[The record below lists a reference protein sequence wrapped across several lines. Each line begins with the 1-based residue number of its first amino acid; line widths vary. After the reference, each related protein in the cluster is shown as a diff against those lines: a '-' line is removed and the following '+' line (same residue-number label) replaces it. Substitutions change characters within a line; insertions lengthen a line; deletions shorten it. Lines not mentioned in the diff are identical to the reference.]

1 MGRHVYVTLH
11 VSRKV
16 FSEACMRWYFRKLA
30 DGLVITH
37 ARPEF
42 AGQLEELQR
51 TCFPT
56 LAEEERFKSFHYLK
70 HIELFDDGQF
80 VALDGDRVVGATTT
94 LRLDFDFD
102 HVDHTFG
109 EIIQGGW
116 LTSHQPNGEWLYG
129 ADISVRPEYR
139 GRGIATAL
147 YAVRQEVVWR
157 LGLKGQVTAGMI
169 PGFSAVKDKMTA
181 EEYYRGVVSGELRD
195 STLSMQMNAGFEPR
209 GLLANYLN
217 DPVCDNY
224 SVLLVLPGEK
234 NVRGA
239 SRGTIREKAMSYIR
253 LNTEIPGPN
262 AKQLLARRAAALPS
276 GLARATDVVVE
287 RAEGSLVFD
296 VDGNTLIDLAGG
308 IGMLAVG
315 HSPAAVVD
323 AIKQQAD
330 KFIHPCALVTTYEP
344 IVALAELLNEV
355 TPGSFPKKTLFA
367 NSGAEAIENAVK
379 LARKYTGRSTVICFE
394 GGYHGRT
401 LLTLSLTSKYGLFK
415 SGFGPF
421 APEIV
426 RLPIPNTYRTPKG
439 MTADEYVDFGI
450 QQLEHAFIAQVDPS
464 AVAAILIEP
473 VQGEAGFLPV
483 PPRFLKRIREL
494 SEQHGIVMIA
504 DEVQCGSGRTGR
516 MFAVEHYG
524 IVPDMIASA
533 KSLGAGM
540 PIGAVT
546 GRAEIMDSA
555 HLGGVGST
563 YGGSPVACVAALE
576 ALKMIRQPEFL
587 AHANRLGDVMRGVL
601 EGWKRDWPIVGDVRG
616 LGPMLLVELVTDRE
630 LKTPLPPAETLAV
643 VRRAV
648 SNGVLLIRAG
658 LFSNCIRFLP
668 PLNMPEDMLR
678 EALTAVGRAIE
689 AAVPAERLQT
699 TATPR

>member
-1 MGRHVYVTLH
+1 V
-11 VSRKV
+11 
-16 FSEACMRWYFRKLA
+16 RWYYRKLA

-42 AGQLEELQR
+42 ADQLEELQR

-56 LAEEERFKSFHYLK
+56 LAEDERFKIRHYLK
-70 HIELFDDGQF
+70 HMELFEDGQF
-80 VALDGDRVVGATTT
+80 VALDGGRVIGATAT
-94 LRLDFDFD
+94 LRLDFDFE
-102 HVDHTFG
+102 HVEHTFG

-116 LTSHQPNGEWLYG
+116 LTSHQPAGAWLYG
-129 ADISVRPEYR
+129 ADISVRAEYR

-147 YAVRQEVVWR
+147 YAARQEVVWR
-157 LGLKGQVTAGMI
+157 FGLRGQVTAGMI
-169 PGFSAVKDKMTA
+169 PGYGAVKDKMTA
-181 EEYYRGVVSGELRD
+181 EEYYQGVLAGSIRD
-195 STLSMQMNAGFEPR
+195 STLTMQMNAGFEPR

-224 SVLLVLPGEK
+224 SVLLVLDAEK

-239 SRGTIREKAMSYIR
+239 SRKNAMSYIR
-253 LNTEIPGPN
+253 LNTEIPGPK
-262 AKQLLARRAAALPS
+262 AKEMLARRAAALPS

-287 RAEGSLVFD
+287 RADGSLVFD

-315 HSPAAVVD
+315 HSPAPVVQ
-323 AIKQQAD
+323 AIQQQAG
-330 KFIHPCALVTTYEP
+330 KFIHPCALVSTFEP
-344 IVALAELLNEV
+344 FVELAELLNAV
-355 TPGSFPKKTLFA
+355 TPGTFPKKTLFA

-426 RLPIPNTYRTPKG
+426 RLPIPNTYRTPPG
-439 MTADEYVDFGI
+439 MTADQYVDFGI
-450 QQLEHAFIAQVDPS
+450 QQLEHAFTAQVDPS

-483 PPRFLKRIREL
+483 PPRFLERIREL
-494 SEQHGIVMIA
+494 TEKHGIVMIA

-524 IVPDMIASA
+524 IVPDMIATA

-563 YGGSPVACVAALE
+563 YGGSPVACAAAIAALN
-576 ALKMIRQPEFL
+576 MIRQPEFL
-587 AHANRLGDVMRGVL
+587 AHANRLGDVMREVL
-601 EGWKRDWPIVGDVRG
+601 EGWKRRWPIVGDVRG
-616 LGPMLLVELVTDRE
+616 LGPMMLVELVTDRE
-630 LKTPLPPAETLAV
+630 SKTPLAPADTLAI

-648 SNGVLLIRAG
+648 SNGALLIRAG

-668 PLNMPEDMLR
+668 PLNMPVDMLR
-678 EALTAVGRAIE
+678 EGLDAVGASIE
-689 AAVPAERLQT
+689 AAADQMHGAAQAVRSPA
-699 TATPR
+699 

>member
-1 MGRHVYVTLH
+1 
-11 VSRKV
+11 
-16 FSEACMRWYFRKLA
+16 MRWYYRKLA

-42 AGQLEELQR
+42 AVQLEELQR
-51 TCFPT
+51 TSFPT
-56 LAEEERFKSFHYLK
+56 LAEEERFKSYHYLK
-70 HIELFDDGQF
+70 HMELFDDGQL
-80 VALDGDRVVGATTT
+80 VALDGDRVVGATSTI
-94 LRLDFDFD
+94 RLDFDFD

-116 LTSHQPNGEWLYG
+116 LTSHQPGGAWLYG
-129 ADISVRPEYR
+129 ADLSVRPEYR
-139 GRGIATAL
+139 GRGLATAL
-147 YAVRQEVVWR
+147 YAARQEVVWR

-169 PGFSAVKDKMTA
+169 PGYGVVKDKMTA
-181 EEYYRGVVSGELRD
+181 EEYYNGVLTGQFRD
-195 STLSMQMNAGFEPR
+195 STLSMQIGAGFEPR

-224 SVLLVLPGEK
+224 SVLLVLDAAK

-239 SRGTIREKAMSYIR
+239 SRGAISNTIRENAMAYIR
-253 LNTEIPGPN
+253 LNTDIPGPK
-262 AKQLLARRAAALPS
+262 AKQLLARRAAALPT

-315 HSPAAVVD
+315 HSPAPVVK
-323 AIKQQAD
+323 AIQQQAE
-330 KFIHPCALVTTYEP
+330 KYIHPCSLVTTYEP
-344 IVALAELLNEV
+344 LVALAELLNEV
-355 TPGSFPKKTLFA
+355 TPGNFPKKTLFS
-367 NSGAEAIENAVK
+367 NGGAEAIENAVK

-439 MTADEYVDFGI
+439 MTQDEYLDFSI
-450 QQLEHAFIAQVDPS
+450 QQLEHAFTAQVDPS
-464 AVAAILIEP
+464 AVAAFLIEP

-483 PPRFLKRIREL
+483 PPRFLRRIREL

-504 DEVQCGSGRTGR
+504 DEIQCGSGRTGR

-524 IVPDMIASA
+524 IVPDLIASA

-555 HLGGVGST
+555 HVGGVGST
-563 YGGSPVACVAALE
+563 YGGNPLACVAAIE

-587 AHANRLGDVMRGVL
+587 AHANRLGDIMREVL
-601 EGWKRDWPIVGDVRG
+601 EGWKREYPIVGDVRG
-616 LGPMLLVELVTDRE
+616 LGPMMLVELVTDRE
-630 LKTPLPPAETLAV
+630 SKTPLPPADTLAV
-643 VRRAV
+643 VRSAV
-648 SNGVLLIRAG
+648 SKGVLLIRAG

-668 PLNMPEDMLR
+668 PLNMPEEMLR
-678 EALTAVGRAIE
+678 EALDAVGSAIE
-689 AAVPAERLQT
+689 AAVPADQLQAVH
-699 TATPR
+699 TAR

>member
-1 MGRHVYVTLH
+1 
-11 VSRKV
+11 
-16 FSEACMRWYFRKLA
+16 MRWYFRKLS
-30 DGLVITH
+30 DGLAIAQ

-42 AGQLEELQR
+42 ASQLEELQR
-51 TCFPT
+51 ISFPT
-56 LAEEERFKSFHYLK
+56 LAEEERFKACHYLK
-70 HIELFDDGQF
+70 HMELFSDGQL
-80 VALDGDRVVGATTT
+80 VALDGDRVAGATTT

-102 HVDHTFG
+102 HVNHTFG

-116 LTSHQPNGEWLYG
+116 LTSHQPNGAWLYG
-129 ADISVRPEYR
+129 ADISVHPEYR

-147 YAVRQEVVWR
+147 YAARQEVVWR
-157 LGLKGQVTAGMI
+157 LGLQGQVTAGMI
-169 PGFSAVKDKMTA
+169 PGYSAVKHEMTA
-181 EEYYRGVVSGELRD
+181 EQYYEGVISGRLRD
-195 STLSMQMNAGFEPR
+195 STLSMQMGAGFEPR

-224 SVLLVLPGEK
+224 SVLLVLDAGK

-239 SRGTIREKAMSYIR
+239 SRENAMSYIR
-253 LNTEIPGPN
+253 LNTEIPGPR
-262 AKQLLARRAAALPS
+262 AKQILARRAAAVPS

-287 RAEGSLVFD
+287 RADGALLFD

-315 HSPAAVVD
+315 HSPAPVVN
-323 AIKQQAD
+323 AIQRQAG

-344 IVALAELLNEV
+344 YIALAELLNEI
-355 TPGSFPKKTLFA
+355 TPGTFPKKTLFA

-450 QQLEHAFIAQVDPS
+450 RQLEHAFIAQVDPS
-464 AVAAILIEP
+464 AVAAIVIEP

-483 PPRFLKRIREL
+483 PARFLARIREL
-494 SEQHGIVMIA
+494 TEQHGIVMIA
-504 DEVQCGSGRTGR
+504 DEVQCGCGRTGK

-524 IVPDMIASA
+524 IVPDLIATA

-546 GRAEIMDSA
+546 GRAGIMDSA

-563 YGGSPVACVAALE
+563 YGGSPVACAAAIE
-576 ALKMIRQPEFL
+576 ALNMIRQPEFL
-587 AHANRLGDVMRGVL
+587 AHANHLGNVMRDVL
-601 EGWKRDWPIVGDVRG
+601 EGWKARWPVVGDVRG
-616 LGPMLLVELVTDRE
+616 LGPMLLVELVADRDS
-630 LKTPLPPAETLAV
+630 KTPLAPADTLAV

-678 EALTAVGRAIE
+678 EALDAVGRAIE
-689 AAVPAERLQT
+689 FFVMTEQLQ
-699 TATPR
+699 ATPAASLR